1 MKRQLSC
8 LPDAFPGKVGGIHPL
23 NAMPIHISQNGT
35 KIGPFD
41 REEVLRRLVSG
52 ELKGS
57 DLGWQEGMADWEP
70 LSKLIPPPVAASTPP
85 PVFAGSAPAMAT
97 TVTGTSGLAIG
108 SLVCGILAFVSA
120 GLTGL
125 PAVIMGHMSLS
136 RIKSSAGALG
146 GKGMAI
152 AGLIM
157 GYFGFC
163 LIGIAILAS
172 LAVPA
177 YNSVQRQG
185 NQMKLVVNAKQILLA
200 TKMYA
205 SDHNGSLPPD
215 IETLFTEG
223 LINDRRILDFPGNT
237 NTEGQGWDY
246 RGAGLTDTAS
256 GRTLILVTKKA
267 VGGKDFI
274 VARSDGSA
282 EVVPASALES
292 P

>member
-1 MKRQLSC
+1 MQ
-8 LPDAFPGKVGGIHPL
+8 
-23 NAMPIHISQNGT
+23 IHISQNGT

-57 DLGWQEGMADWEP
+57 DLGWQEGMADWGP
-70 LSKLIPPPVAASTPP
+70 LSQLIPPPVPASTPP
-85 PVFAGSAPAMAT
+85 PVFASTAPTMAT

-177 YNSVQRQG
+177 FNSVQRQG
-185 NQMKLVVNAKQILLA
+185 NQMKVVLNAKQILLA
-200 TKMYA
+200 TKQYA
-205 SDHNGSLPPD
+205 ASHNGNLPPD
-215 IETLFTEG
+215 IETLYSEG
-223 LINDRRILDFPGNT
+223 ILDDRRLLEFPGTT
-237 NTEGQGWDY
+237 NTPGQGWDY
-246 RGAGLTDTAS
+246 RGAGLTDKAS
-256 GRTLILVTKKA
+256 ASTIILVTKKT

-282 EVVPASALES
+282 EVVPASALQS

>member
-1 MKRQLSC
+1 MQY
-8 LPDAFPGKVGGIHPL
+8 
-23 NAMPIHISQNGT
+23 HISQNGERT
-35 KIGPFD
+35 GPFD
-41 REEVLRRLVSG
+41 RDEVHRRLVVG

-57 DLGWQEGMADWEP
+57 DLGWHEGMTAWEP
-70 LSKLIPPPVAASTPP
+70 LSKLIPPPVPASTPP
-85 PVFAGSAPAMAT
+85 PVFAGSAPAMAHAP
-97 TVTGTSGLAIG
+97 TGTSGLAIG
-108 SLVCGILAFVSA
+108 SLVCGILALFSA

-125 PAVIMGHMSLS
+125 PAVIMGHLSLS

-157 GYFGFC
+157 GYLGFC
-163 LIGIAILAS
+163 ITGLAILAA

-177 YNSVQRQG
+177 FNSVQIKG
-185 NQMKLVVNAKQILLA
+185 NQMKLVSNARQIVLA

-205 SDHNGSLPPD
+205 SDHNGQLPPD

-223 LINDRRILDFPGNT
+223 LLNERRLLDFPGTT
-237 NTEGQGWDY
+237 NVEGQGWDY
-246 RGAGLTDTAS
+246 RGAGLTDAAEP
-256 GRTLILVTKKA
+256 RTLILVTKRP
-267 VGGKDFI
+267 VGRKEFI
-274 VARSDGSA
+274 VGRSDGSA

>member
-1 MKRQLSC
+1 
-8 LPDAFPGKVGGIHPL
+8 
-23 NAMPIHISQNGT
+23 MPYHISQNGEQ
-35 KIGPFD
+35 IGPLERD
-41 REEVLRRLVSG
+41 EVLRRLVSG

-57 DLGWQEGMADWEP
+57 DLGWQEGMTEWEP
-70 LSKLIPPPVAASTPP
+70 LSKLIPPPAPAATPP
-85 PVFAGSAPAMAT
+85 PVFAGSAPAMAHAP
-97 TVTGTSGLAIG
+97 TGTSGLAIG
-108 SLVCGILAFVSA
+108 SLVCGILALFSA

-157 GYFGFC
+157 GYLGFC
-163 LIGIAILAS
+163 ITGLAILAA

-177 YNSVQRQG
+177 FNSVQIKG
-185 NQMKLVVNAKQILLA
+185 NQMKLVSNARQIVLA
-200 TKMYA
+200 SKMYA
-205 SDHNGSLPPD
+205 NDHNGQFPPD

-223 LINDRRILDFPGNT
+223 ILNERERRLLDFPGTT
-237 NTEGQGWDY
+237 NVAGQGWDY
-246 RGAGLTDTAS
+246 RGAGLTDAAEP
-256 GRTLILVTKKA
+256 RTLILVTKKP
-267 VGGKDFI
+267 VGRKEFI
-274 VARSDGSA
+274 VARTDGSA

>member
-1 MKRQLSC
+1 
-8 LPDAFPGKVGGIHPL
+8 
-23 NAMPIHISQNGT
+23 MPIHISQNGT

-41 REEVLRRLVSG
+41 REEILRRLVSG
-52 ELKGS
+52 ELKGN
-57 DLGWQEGMADWEP
+57 DLGWQEGMADWVP
-70 LSKLIPPPVAASTPP
+70 LSQLIPPPAPASTPP
-85 PVFAGSAPAMAT
+85 PVFANTAPAMAT
-97 TVTGTSGLAIG
+97 TVTGTSCLAIG

-152 AGLIM
+152 TGLIM

-163 LIGIAILAS
+163 LIGIAIFAA

-177 YNSVQRQG
+177 FNSVQRQG
-185 NQMKLVVNAKQILLA
+185 NQMKVVLNAKQILLA
-200 TKMYA
+200 TKQYA
-205 SDHNGSLPPD
+205 ADHNGNLPPD
-215 IETLFTEG
+215 IETLYSEG
-223 LINDRRILDFPGNT
+223 ILDDRRLLEFPGTT
-237 NTEGQGWDY
+237 NTPGQGWDY
-246 RGAGLTDTAS
+246 RGAGLTDNAS
-256 GRTLILVTKKA
+256 ASTIILVTKKT
-267 VGGKDFI
+267 VGGKDYI

>member
-1 MKRQLSC
+1 MPFRVRSAK
-8 LPDAFPGKVGGIHPL
+8 FIPL
-23 NAMPIHISQNGT
+23 DAMPIHISQNGT

-41 REEVLRRLVSG
+41 REEILRRLVSG

-57 DLGWQEGMADWEP
+57 DLGWQEGMADWVL
-70 LSKLIPPPVAASTPP
+70 LSQLIPPPVPASTPP
-85 PVFAGSAPAMAT
+85 PVFASTAPTMAT

-163 LIGIAILAS
+163 LIGIAMLAA
-172 LAVPA
+172 LAIPA
-177 YNSVQRQG
+177 FNSVQRQG

-200 TKMYA
+200 TKQYA
-205 SDHNGSLPPD
+205 ASHNGNLPPD
-215 IETLFTEG
+215 IETLYSEG
-223 LINDRRILDFPGNT
+223 ILDDRRLLEFPGTT
-237 NTEGQGWDY
+237 NTPGQGWDY

-256 GRTLILVTKKA
+256 GRTLIIVTKKT
-267 VGGKDFI
+267 VGGKDYI